1 MFLIEDFLLRYE
13 KKRSPIC
20 ALSDITNPKKTL
32 IDKLISKNKSN
43 KKILTK
49 IEKKN
54 DPKLPEIVLFG
65 LMVVSFGPL
74 KIFPKVIPPI
84 SDAIQTSKIIYNI
97 ILK

>member
-1 MFLIEDFLLRYE
+1 MIE
-13 KKRSPIC
+13 KAI
-20 ALSDITNPKKTL
+20 I
-32 IDKLISKNKSN
+32 ISISGYK
-43 KKILTK
+43 LTK

>member
-13 KKRSPIC
+13 KKIPIC
-20 ALSDITNPKKTL
+20 TLRDITNPKKTL

-54 DPKLPEIVLFG
+54 DPRLPEIVLFG

-84 SDAIQTSKIIYNI
+84 SDAIQTSKITYKI